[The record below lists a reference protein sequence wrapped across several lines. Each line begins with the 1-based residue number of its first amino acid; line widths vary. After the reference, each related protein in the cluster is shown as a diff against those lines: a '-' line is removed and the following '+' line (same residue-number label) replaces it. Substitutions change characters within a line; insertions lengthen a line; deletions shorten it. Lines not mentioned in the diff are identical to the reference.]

1 MSNFLKFIA
10 RRVLFMA
17 LTFIVITAVLYGV
30 LMLAPVEARA
40 ALYLPR
46 NDRGNTFNQIR
57 AIVAEHGLDD
67 PYPVQYAR
75 WLANMIKGDWG
86 WSPSMRDDV
95 LSALL
100 RRTPVTAELTLW
112 SVLLFIP
119 LGIAAGAIAGWK
131 RGRPTD
137 HGFRLGAFVA
147 TSVPPFILGLM
158 LLAVFYVGLGWFPA
172 GRISISNSL
181 IINSSDFRNFTGLL
195 VIDGILNGR
204 YDITLDALRHLVLPV
219 FALSLTHWATLGRI
233 TRAAMIEELGKDYV
247 LTALGKGLSARRTVW
262 RHALHNAM
270 LPAINSS
277 ALSAATLITGIFV
290 VEIIFALPGV
300 SEPLTQSSALHAS
313 FMPDIP
319 ATMGFAVYG
328 VLLVLP
334 LMLIL
339 DVLQALVDPRIRER
353 GLS

>member
-1 MSNFLKFIA
+1 MANLLKFMI

-17 LTFIVITAVLYGV
+17 LTFLVITAVLYGV
-30 LMLAPVEARA
+30 LMLAPIEARA

-46 NDRGNTFNQIR
+46 GGRLSSINQTRTI
-57 AIVAEHGLDD
+57 INEYGLDD

-75 WLANMIKGDWG
+75 WLTNVVRGDWG
-86 WSPSMRDDV
+86 WSPSMREDV
-95 LSALL
+95 RRALL

-112 SVLLFIP
+112 SVLAFIP
-119 LGIAAGAIAGWK
+119 WGIASGAIAGWK
-131 RGRPTD
+131 QHRPPD
-137 HGFRLGAFVA
+137 HGFRLAAFVA
-147 TSVPPFILGLM
+147 TSIPPFVLGLM
-158 LLAVFYVGLGWFPA
+158 LLAIFYVGLGWFPA

-181 IINSSDFRNFTGLL
+181 VVNSGDFHSFTGLL
-195 VIDGILNGR
+195 VVDGVLNGR
-204 YDITLDALRHLVLPV
+204 PDITLDALRHLVLPV

-247 LTALGKGLSARRTVW
+247 LTAHGKGLSARRTVW

-277 ALSAATLITGIFV
+277 ALSAAALVTGVFV

-300 SEPLTQSSALHAS
+300 SEPLTKSSSMYVS

-334 LMLIL
+334 LMLVL
-339 DVLQALVDPRIRER
+339 DVLQALIDPRIRER
-353 GLS
+353 GLA